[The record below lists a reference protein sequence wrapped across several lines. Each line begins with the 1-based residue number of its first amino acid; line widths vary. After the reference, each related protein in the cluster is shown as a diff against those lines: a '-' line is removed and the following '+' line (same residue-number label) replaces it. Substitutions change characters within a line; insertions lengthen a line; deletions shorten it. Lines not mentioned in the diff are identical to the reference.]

1 MHTIQ
6 CNNTI
11 QIKVS
16 LFLKLVLIFVLLT
29 NGGQDGSL
37 AALLSPLFHTLFLVV
52 DDELCMFCSTKKKQY
67 RILYN
72 CVLIMEQKWN
82 NM

>member
-11 QIKVS
+11 FNSFKFNVS
-16 LFLKLVLIFVLLT
+16 LFLKLILIFVILA

-37 AALLSPLFHTLFLVV
+37 AALLSHLFHFSSLFLVV
-52 DDELCMFCSTKKKQY
+52 DDELCMFCSTKEKLY
-67 RILYN
+67 CILYN
-72 CVLIMEQKWN
+72 
-82 NM
+82 